1 MERTL
6 YKHILDGL
14 EMDQVI
20 RDHEYSMVSRH
31 LHETYELY
39 YLLEGQRYY
48 FIERQTYLVKAG
60 DVVLIKPNQIHK
72 TSMAGESYHNRI
84 LLQIDRTF
92 MDGVLK
98 ACGLENMEA
107 VYGKEAEIL
116 HIHKEKQPMILKLF
130 ASMEREMVQKQNGWL
145 TAVKLQLAQLL
156 LEVIRCS
163 QMAERQTRNGIW
175 YLTGVEQE
183 ENQEER
189 RLLGQNEQ
197 NIDRLGASARL
208 EKSRTSTIWKH
219 QKVNQ
224 VADYLGRHPET
235 NESLEEL
242 ARRFYI
248 SKSYLSRIFREV
260 TSFTVNEYKNV
271 SRIKKSQQ
279 LLLHSDCSITEVS
292 DLLGFENLTY
302 YERVFKKYTGTTPLK
317 YRKENGCSKSF

>member
-6 YKHILDGL
+6 YKHIIDGL

-39 YLLEGQRYY
+39 YLTEGQRYY
-48 FIERQTYLVKAG
+48 FIERQTYLVKSG
-60 DVVLIKPNQIHK
+60 DVVLIKPNLIHK
-72 TSMAGESYHNRI
+72 TSIAGESYHNRI
-84 LLQIDRTF
+84 LLQIDRAF

-98 ACGLENMEA
+98 ACGLENMET
-107 VYGKEAEIL
+107 VYGQDAEIL
-116 HIHKEKQPMILKLF
+116 HIPEDKQPVILELF
-130 ASMEREMVQKQNGWL
+130 ASMEREMAQKQKGWL
-145 TAVKLQLAQLL
+145 TAVKLQLARLL
-156 LEVIRCS
+156 LEITRCP
-163 QMAERQTRNGIW
+163 QITEQPMQNGTWNRTGTGHGKDWIEGRT
-175 YLTGVEQE
+175 LTQE
-183 ENQEER
+183 EQKK
-189 RLLGQNEQ
+189 
-197 NIDRLGASARL
+197 DSGASARL
-208 EKSRTSTIWKH
+208 EKGRASTIWKH

-235 NESLEEL
+235 SESLEEL
-242 ARRFYI
+242 AKRFYI

-302 YERVFKKYTGTTPLK
+302 YERVFKKYTGVTPLK
-317 YRKENGCSKSF
+317 YRKENGYSRSF

>member
-20 RDHEYSMVSRH
+20 RDQEYSMVSRH

-39 YLLEGQRYY
+39 YLVEGQRYY

-84 LLQIDRTF
+84 LLQIDRAF

-107 VYGKEAEIL
+107 VYGEDAEIL
-116 HIHKEKQPMILKLF
+116 QIPQEKQPVILELF
-130 ASMEREMVQKQNGWL
+130 ASMEREMVQKQKGWL
-145 TAVKLQLAQLL
+145 TAVKLQLARLL
-156 LEVIRCS
+156 LEVTRCLQITEQPIQS
-163 QMAERQTRNGIW
+163 GTR
-175 YLTGVEQE
+175 Y
-183 ENQEER
+183 
-189 RLLGQNEQ
+189 
-197 NIDRLGASARL
+197 
-208 EKSRTSTIWKH
+208 H

-235 NESLEEL
+235 SESLEEL
-242 ARRFYI
+242 AKRFYI

-292 DLLGFENLTY
+292 DRLGFENLTY

-317 YRKENGCSKSF
+317 YRKENGYSKSF

>member
-84 LLQIDRTF
+84 LLQIDRAF

-107 VYGKEAEIL
+107 VYGEDAAIL
-116 HIHKEKQPMILKLF
+116 HIPQEKQLMILELF
-130 ASMEREMVQKQNGWL
+130 ASMEQEMVQKQTGWL
-145 TAVKLQLAQLL
+145 TAVKLQLARLL
-156 LEVIRCS
+156 LEITRCS
-163 QMAERQTRNGIW
+163 QIKDRSMQNGAW
-175 YLTGVEQE
+175 RLAGTGHGEHQIEGKNPVQE
-183 ENQEER
+183 EQKKDS
-189 RLLGQNEQ
+189 LGTS
-197 NIDRLGASARL
+197 DRL
-208 EKSRTSTIWKH
+208 EKSRASTIWKH

-224 VADYLGRHPET
+224 VADYLGKHPET
-235 NESLEEL
+235 SESLEEL

-279 LLLHSDCSITEVS
+279 LLLHGDCSITEVS
-292 DLLGFENLTY
+292 ALLGFENLTY

>member
-1 MERTL
+1 MERML

-107 VYGKEAEIL
+107 VYGEDAEIL
-116 HIHKEKQPMILKLF
+116 HIPKEKQPMILELF
-130 ASMEREMVQKQNGWL
+130 TSMEQEMVQKQKGWL
-145 TAVKLQLAQLL
+145 TAVKLQLARLL
-156 LEVIRCS
+156 LMISRCRS
-163 QMAERQTRNGIW
+163 AAEEQNSKGKW
-175 YLTGVEQE
+175 YLVESAYEKKENRHGTSIQE
-183 ENQEER
+183 E
-189 RLLGQNEQ
+189 G
-197 NIDRLGASARL
+197 G
-208 EKSRTSTIWKH
+208 RTSTIWKH

-235 NESLEEL
+235 SESLEEL

>member
-20 RDHEYSMVSRH
+20 RDQEYSMVSRH

-39 YLLEGQRYY
+39 YLVEGQRYY

-84 LLQIDRTF
+84 LLQIDRAF

-107 VYGKEAEIL
+107 VYGEDAEIL
-116 HIHKEKQPMILKLF
+116 QIPQEKQPVILELF
-130 ASMEREMVQKQNGWL
+130 ASMEREMVQKQKGWL
-145 TAVKLQLAQLL
+145 TAVKLQLARLL
-156 LEVIRCS
+156 LEITRCLQITEQPIQS
-163 QMAERQTRNGIW
+163 G
-175 YLTGVEQE
+175 TGY
-183 ENQEER
+183 
-189 RLLGQNEQ
+189 
-197 NIDRLGASARL
+197 
-208 EKSRTSTIWKH
+208 H

-235 NESLEEL
+235 SESLEEL
-242 ARRFYI
+242 AKRFYI

-292 DLLGFENLTY
+292 DRLGFENLTY

-317 YRKENGCSKSF
+317 YRKENGYSKSF